1 MKCLFVAAESSRSA
15 PELAEAA
22 KNLLTRG
29 LPHQSPTTSRY
40 RPVADWRSHV
50 EELVAGVPRRA
61 CRDVMTLT
69 YRTSA
74 LRRRIAALPLPPTPH
89 RLVYYPTP
97 PTHPRHSLPAS
108 PAAFLL
114 VFGFFVNYCAVEID
128 GKLFSVEITREFL
141 GSSSPLKLNLLC
153 RARLIFVPCR
163 IRPLYLY
170 PTLQPKLRLVNV
182 IGVNIVVP
190 DSILD

>member
-74 LRRRIAALPLPPTPH
+74 LSAADSSAPAPPPTPH

-141 GSSSPLKLNLLC
+141 GSSSLLKLNLLC
-153 RARLIFVPCR
+153 RAWLIFVPCR

-170 PTLQPKLRLVNV
+170 PTLHSKLRF
-182 IGVNIVVP
+182 
-190 DSILD
+190 S

>member
-1 MKCLFVAAESSRSA
+1 MNGSFTQNGHQHFSHTGPGEKPYSTTFPHFSRAPKNKLIDEIPGQNTYRATPAVAEDVLYAVKCLFVAAEPSRSA

-61 CRDVMTLT
+61 CHDVMTLT

-74 LRRRIAALPLPPTPH
+74 L
-89 RLVYYPTP
+89 
-97 PTHPRHSLPAS
+97 
-108 PAAFLL
+108 
-114 VFGFFVNYCAVEID
+114 
-128 GKLFSVEITREFL
+128 SVL
-141 GSSSPLKLNLLC
+141 GG
-153 RARLIFVPCR
+153 R
-163 IRPLYLY
+163 
-170 PTLQPKLRLVNV
+170 
-182 IGVNIVVP
+182 
-190 DSILD
+190 